1 MPILSR
7 LQDWKGLI
15 PGSPEEKGRNWYV
28 HRYKVARVTCC
39 VVNFNTPGEQVEIF
53 SLLKLI
59 GELPQRMEI
68 GSEIKAWYTTQEAF
82 VDTRLNAWWNRLKQK
97 LIILQH
103 VMQNGHKCSW
113 SAILVMQSNL
123 FSYFSSHPAGCT
135 VHLLN
140 FWAPVFH
147 SRHKSSL
154 MLFLQTPILL
164 IKLLFTCTTYSS
176 CYTIIVQTEPTGS
189 SIGLRSRKMSLES
202 FLLIGGEDIQILSF
216 AKNLCEWP
224 I

>member
-39 VVNFNTPGEQVEIF
+39 VVNFNTPGEQVEIL

-68 GSEIKAWYTTQEAF
+68 GSEIKAWYTTQEAI

-103 VMQNGHKCSW
+103 VMQNSHKCSW

-123 FSYFSSHPAGCT
+123 FSCFSSHPAGCN

-154 MLFLQTPILL
+154 MLFPQTPMNRM
-164 IKLLFTCTTYSS
+164 KLLFTTFSS
-176 CYTIIVQTEPTGS
+176 CSTIIIQTEPTGS
-189 SIGLRSRKMSLES
+189 SFGLRIRKMSLES
-202 FLLIGGEDIQILSF
+202 FF
-216 AKNLCEWP
+216 ADWWRRYPNSLMC
-224 I
+224 

>member
-1 MPILSR
+1 MPILSG

-15 PGSPEEKGRNWYV
+15 PGSPEEKGRSWYV

-39 VVNFNTPGEQVEIF
+39 GVNFNTPGEQVEIL

-68 GSEIKAWYTTQEAF
+68 GPEIKAWYTTQEAI

-97 LIILQH
+97 LIILQR
-103 VMQNGHKCSW
+103 VMQNTHKCSW

-123 FSYFSSHPAGCT
+123 FSCFSSHQAGCT

-154 MLFLQTPILL
+154 MLFLQTPMNRMLL
-164 IKLLFTCTTYSS
+164 LYLL
-176 CYTIIVQTEPTGS
+176 PTVHAA
-189 SIGLRSRKMSLES
+189 
-202 FLLIGGEDIQILSF
+202 Q
-216 AKNLCEWP
+216 
-224 I
+224 

>member
-15 PGSPEEKGRNWYV
+15 PGSLEEKGRNWYV
-28 HRYKVARVTCC
+28 HRYKVAKVTCC
-39 VVNFNTPGEQVEIF
+39 VVNFNTPGEQVEIL

-59 GELPQRMEI
+59 GELPQRLEI
-68 GSEIKAWYTTQEAF
+68 GSEIKAWYTTQEAI

-123 FSYFSSHPAGCT
+123 FSCFSSHPAGCT

-164 IKLLFTCTTYSS
+164 IKLLFTCTTYCPCS
-176 CYTIIVQTEPTGS
+176 TIIVQTELTGS
-189 SIGLRSRKMSLES
+189 STGLRSRKMSSES
-202 FLLIGGEDIQILSF
+202 FFANWWRRYPNSLI
-216 AKNLCEWP
+216 C
-224 I
+224 